1 MKRLTR
7 KTLLCL
13 PMLLNGAF
21 ASNANAI
28 SLPGIP
34 ASGLPDFTNSAQVNL
49 FSLGTSFLLAATNS
63 GAAITYNP
71 GGSVDSTGNFLL
83 TAQFS
88 VGGAYVPNTG
98 TVSIS
103 GSTPYPGLP
112 GVYITGDL
120 LTAKLTGFNFGTDD
134 LGFSTSI
141 TSGYATLFGTQE
153 SVYLSANGI
162 AAALGFGTGSLHAT
176 ANPLAASAV
185 TTVPVPAA
193 VWLFGSALAGLVSI
207 GRRKLAAEG

>member
-1 MKRLTR
+1 MKLLTR

-34 ASGLPDFTNSAQVNL
+34 ASGLPDFTNSADVNL
-49 FSLGTSFLLAATNS
+49 FSLGPTGFLLAATNS

-88 VGGAYVPNTG
+88 AGGAYVPNTG

-120 LTAKLTGFNFGTDD
+120 LTAKLTGFNFDAND
-134 LGFSTSI
+134 LGFSTFQ
-141 TSGYATLFGTQE
+141 TSGYATLFGTNE
-153 SVYLSANGI
+153 SAYLSANGI

-176 ANPLAASAV
+176 ASPLAASAV

-207 GRRKLAAEG
+207 GRRKQG